1 MSANLPGHNV
11 INVFTINRALK
22 FTRLRPAILREEA
35 SVNNLKN
42 SRIGDF
48 FAKKKSSSLKN
59 TQIYE
64 SKSY

>member
-48 FAKKKSSSLKN
+48 FAKKNPVL
-59 TQIYE
+59 
-64 SKSY
+64 